1 MNGAEVLVKTAAA
14 CGIEICFA
22 NAGTT
27 EMPIVMAF
35 DAVPAIRPILGLFEG
50 VCTGAAD
57 GYGRMREYPAM
68 TLLHLGPGLANGIAN
83 LHNARR
89 ARTPIVNV
97 IGDHASWH
105 READAPLAMN
115 IEGLAETVSGWLCT
129 SRDAES
135 LSQDMADA
143 VEAALQGQIAS
154 LIVPHDHQWMQSSED
169 PVAAPP
175 RVSCVPIDFDRIE
188 ATAGLLKSARK
199 AVIIMD
205 GKALRKSGLHA
216 AARIKAATGCDLM
229 SVTFPAYMDR
239 GAGLPFLPRVPY
251 FPEQAI
257 LAMSPYDAVI
267 LAGAREPVA
276 FFGYENGAS
285 YLLDKASRKIR
296 IAGDGQDAAVALEV
310 LADALRAPQA
320 DNDLRAM
327 FSIYGRP
334 AVPEGKLTAEKAC
347 TILAA
352 LQPDHAIIVEE
363 GLTSAF
369 AYYPQAATVAPHS
382 FITITGGAIGQ
393 GIPCATG
400 AAVACPDRAVINL
413 EADGSAMYTVQGLWT
428 QAREDLNVT
437 TLICSNR
444 SYFILKVEMMRAGCT
459 APGPKSLSLS
469 DLGNPAID
477 WVNVSQGMGV
487 PAVSVTTAEDLAEE
501 LQRAIEEPG
510 PHLIEM
516 VL

>member
-1 MNGAEVLVKTAAA
+1 M
-14 CGIEICFA
+14 
-22 NAGTT
+22 
-27 EMPIVMAF
+27 
-35 DAVPAIRPILGLFEG
+35 
-50 VCTGAAD
+50 
-57 GYGRMREYPAM
+57 
-68 TLLHLGPGLANGIAN
+68 
-83 LHNARR
+83 
-89 ARTPIVNV
+89 
-97 IGDHASWH
+97 
-105 READAPLAMN
+105 
-115 IEGLAETVSGWLCT
+115 
-129 SRDAES
+129 
-135 LSQDMADA
+135 
-143 VEAALQGQIAS
+143 
-154 LIVPHDHQWMQSSED
+154 
-169 PVAAPP
+169 
-175 RVSCVPIDFDRIE
+175 
-188 ATAGLLKSARK
+188 LKSAGV
-199 AVIIMD
+199 AVVLME
-205 GKALRKSGLHA
+205 GQALRKRGLHA
-216 AARIKAATGCDLM
+216 AARIKAATGCDLL

-257 LAMSPYDAVI
+257 AALSKYDTVI

-285 YLLDKASRKIR
+285 YLLNPASRKVR
-296 IAGDGQDAAVALEV
+296 VAGEGQNAADALEA

-320 DNDLRAM
+320 DRDLRAAV
-327 FSIYGRP
+327 SIYGRP

-347 TILAA
+347 TVLAA
-352 LQPDHAIIVEE
+352 LQPDQAIVVEE

-382 FITITGGAIGQ
+382 FMTITGGAIGQ

-400 AAVACPDRAVINL
+400 AAVACPDRAVINI

-444 SYFILKVEMMRAGCT
+444 SYFILQVEMMRAGCT

-477 WVNVSQGMGV
+477 WVSVSQGMGV
-487 PAVSVTTAEDLAEE
+487 PAVSVTMAEQLAEE

-516 VL
+516 VI

>member
-35 DAVPAIRPILGLFEG
+35 DTIPGIRPILGLFEG

-57 GYGRMREYPAM
+57 GYGRMREHPAM

-105 READAPLAMN
+105 AEADAPLAMN

-129 SRDAES
+129 SRDTEN
-135 LSQDMADA
+135 LSQDMVDA
-143 VEAALQGQIAS
+143 VEAALHGQIAT
-154 LIVPHDHQWMQSSED
+154 LIIPHDHQWMPSSDD
-169 PVAAPP
+169 PVSPP
-175 RVSCVPIDFDRIE
+175 RVSYVPIDFDRIE
-188 ATAGLLKSARK
+188 ATVGLLKSARK
-199 AVIIMD
+199 AVILMD
-205 GKALRKSGLHA
+205 GKALRKRGLHA

-257 LAMSPYDAVI
+257 AALSPYDAVI

-285 YLLDKASRKIR
+285 YLLDPASRKVR
-296 IAGDGQDAAVALEV
+296 IAGEGQDSAVALEV
-310 LADALRAPQA
+310 LADALHAPRA
-320 DNDLRAM
+320 DNDLSAM
-327 FSIYGRP
+327 VSIYGRP
-334 AVPEGKLTAEKAC
+334 QVPEGKLTAEKAC
-347 TILAA
+347 TVLAA

-363 GLTSAF
+363 GLTAAF
-369 AYYPQAATVAPHS
+369 AYYPQAATVASHS
-382 FITITGGAIGQ
+382 YITITGGAIGQ

-400 AAVACPDRAVINL
+400 AAVACPDRAVINI

-444 SYFILKVEMMRAGCT
+444 SYFILQVEMMRAGCT
-459 APGPKSLSLS
+459 SPGPKSLSLS

-477 WVNVSQGMGV
+477 WVSVSQGMGV
-487 PAVSVTTAEDLAEE
+487 PAVSVTMSEDLAEE

>member
-1 MNGAEVLVKTAAA
+1 MNGAEVLVKTAVA

-35 DAVPAIRPILGLFEG
+35 DAVPGMRPILGLFEG

-68 TLLHLGPGLANGIAN
+68 CLLHLGPGLANGIAN

-89 ARTPIVNV
+89 ARTPLVNV

-105 READAPLAMN
+105 LEADAPLTMN

-135 LSQDMADA
+135 ISRDMADA
-143 VEAALQGQIAS
+143 VAAALQGQIAS
-154 LIVPHDHQWMQSSED
+154 LIVPHDHQWLQGSED
-169 PVAAPP
+169 LVTPP
-175 RVSCVPIDFDRIE
+175 RVAYAPLDFDRIE
-188 ATAGLLKSARK
+188 ATVGLLKSARK
-199 AVIIMD
+199 ALILMD
-205 GKALRKSGLHA
+205 GKALRKRGLLA

-257 LAMSPYDAVI
+257 AALSSYEAVI
-267 LAGAREPVA
+267 MAGTREPVA

-285 YLLDKASRKIR
+285 YLLAPDTRKLH
-296 IAGDGQDAAVALEV
+296 IAGEGQDAAGALEV
-310 LADALRAPQA
+310 LADALHAPRAE
-320 DNDLRAM
+320 NDLREM
-327 FSIYGRP
+327 VSIYSRP
-334 AVPEGKLTAEKAC
+334 AIPGGKLTAERAA
-347 TILAA
+347 TVLAA
-352 LQPDHAIIVEE
+352 LQPDQAIIIDE
-363 GLTSAF
+363 GLTSSF

-400 AAVACPDRAVINL
+400 AAVACPDRAVINI
-413 EADGSAMYTVQGLWT
+413 EADGSAMYTVQALWT

-444 SYFILKVEMMRAGCT
+444 SYSILQVEMMRAGCA
-459 APGPKSLSLS
+459 APGPKSLSLT
-469 DLGNPAID
+469 DLGNPTLD
-477 WVNVSQGMGV
+477 WVSVSQGMGV
-487 PAVSVTTAEDLAEE
+487 PAVSVTMAEDLAEE
-501 LQRAIEEPG
+501 LQRALAEPG

-516 VL
+516 IL

>member
-35 DAVPAIRPILGLFEG
+35 DTVPGIRPILGLFEG

-89 ARTPIVNV
+89 ARSPLVNV

-105 READAPLAMN
+105 QEADAPLAMN

-129 SRDAES
+129 SRDAETI
-135 LSQDMADA
+135 SQDMAEA
-143 VEAALQGQIAS
+143 VEAALHGQIAS
-154 LIVPHDHQWMQSSED
+154 LIVPHDHQWLPGSD
-169 PVAAPP
+169 IPVAPP
-175 RVSCVPIDFDRIE
+175 QVSYPPINYDRID
-188 ATAGLLKSARK
+188 TAVQLLKSTRK

-205 GKALRKSGLHA
+205 GKALRKRGLHA

-229 SVTFPAYMDR
+229 SVTFPPYMDR

-257 LAMSPYDAVI
+257 AALSPYDAVI

-285 YLLDKASRKIR
+285 YLLNPASRKLR
-296 IAGDGQDAAVALEV
+296 IAEEGQNAAIALEA
-310 LADALRAPQA
+310 LAGALNAPQA
-320 DNDLRAM
+320 GNDLRDIV
-327 FSIYGRP
+327 SRYSQP

-347 TILAA
+347 TVIAA
-352 LQPDHAIIVEE
+352 LQPDHAVIVEE
-363 GLTSAF
+363 GLTAAF

-400 AAVACPDRAVINL
+400 AAVACPDRAVINI
-413 EADGSAMYTVQGLWT
+413 EADGSAMYTIQGLWT

-444 SYFILKVEMMRAGCT
+444 SYFILQVEMMRAGCT
-459 APGPKSLSLS
+459 APGPNSLSLS
-469 DLGNPAID
+469 NLGNPAID
-477 WVNVSQGMGV
+477 WVGVSQGMGV
-487 PAVSVTTAEDLAEE
+487 PAVSVTMAEDLAAE